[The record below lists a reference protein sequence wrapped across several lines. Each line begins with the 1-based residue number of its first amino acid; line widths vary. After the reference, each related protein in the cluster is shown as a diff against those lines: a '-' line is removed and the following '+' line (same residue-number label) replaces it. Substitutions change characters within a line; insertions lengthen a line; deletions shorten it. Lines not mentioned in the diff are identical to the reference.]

1 MAEKSDREEIILG
14 GWRKRE
20 APIRENNK
28 KKKEKKL
35 KHADISGQRGRS
47 TLSSI
52 RSLRTA

>member
-28 KKKEKKL
+28 KKKKKN
-35 KHADISGQRGRS
+35 
-47 TLSSI
+47 
-52 RSLRTA
+52 